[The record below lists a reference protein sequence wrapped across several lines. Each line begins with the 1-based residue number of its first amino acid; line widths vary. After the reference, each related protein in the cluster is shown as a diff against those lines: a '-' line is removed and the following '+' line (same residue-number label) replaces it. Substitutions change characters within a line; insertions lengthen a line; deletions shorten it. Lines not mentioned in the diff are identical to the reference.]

1 VADLGWDEKGY
12 TYNSKAK
19 PLSHKFA
26 GGFLWDMMCCVMKG
40 KSLMEPLCG
49 VVWDMNEDRL
59 KEEVGR
65 LFLEK
70 MEFVLSQPVIL
81 LRILNACV
89 SNSDILV
96 RKREEW
102 GIYLDGLVEHGVR
115 REGRISFMVVGVG
128 SDEIAV
134 DDPLSD
140 SSVIIVPREFGLR
153 MVVLGG
159 LP

>member
-1 VADLGWDEKGY
+1 MKMDE
-12 TYNSKAK
+12 S
-19 PLSHKFA
+19 
-26 GGFLWDMMCCVMKG
+26 
-40 KSLMEPLCG
+40 
-49 VVWDMNEDRL
+49 RL
-59 KEEVGR
+59 EEEVGR
-65 LFLEK
+65 LFFEK
-70 MEFVLSQPVIL
+70 MDFVLGQPGAL
-81 LRILNACV
+81 LRILRGCA

-115 REGRISFMVVGVG
+115 RVGRMSFIVVGVG

-140 SSVIIVPREFGLR
+140 SSVIVVPREFGLR
-153 MVVLGG
+153 MVVLGV

>member
-1 VADLGWDEKGY
+1 MDK
-12 TYNSKAK
+12 N
-19 PLSHKFA
+19 
-26 GGFLWDMMCCVMKG
+26 
-40 KSLMEPLCG
+40 
-49 VVWDMNEDRL
+49 RL
-59 KEEVGR
+59 EEEVGR
-65 LFLEK
+65 LFFEK
-70 MEFVLSQPVIL
+70 MEFVLSQPGVL
-81 LRILNACV
+81 LRILNACG
-89 SNSDILV
+89 SNSDIMV

-115 REGRISFMVVGVG
+115 RVGRVSFMVVGVG

-140 SSVIIVPREFGLR
+140 SSVIVVPREFGLR

>member
-1 VADLGWDEKGY
+1 MDD
-12 TYNSKAK
+12 
-19 PLSHKFA
+19 
-26 GGFLWDMMCCVMKG
+26 
-40 KSLMEPLCG
+40 
-49 VVWDMNEDRL
+49 DRL

-102 GIYLDGLVEHGVR
+102 GIYLDGLGEHGVR
-115 REGRISFMVVGVG
+115 RAGRVSFMVVGVG
-128 SDEIAV
+128 SDEIVV

-140 SSVIIVPREFGLR
+140 SSVIIVPRDFGLR

>member
-1 VADLGWDEKGY
+1 MDD
-12 TYNSKAK
+12 
-19 PLSHKFA
+19 
-26 GGFLWDMMCCVMKG
+26 
-40 KSLMEPLCG
+40 
-49 VVWDMNEDRL
+49 DRL

-115 REGRISFMVVGVG
+115 RAGRISFMVVGVG
-128 SDEIAV
+128 SDEIVV